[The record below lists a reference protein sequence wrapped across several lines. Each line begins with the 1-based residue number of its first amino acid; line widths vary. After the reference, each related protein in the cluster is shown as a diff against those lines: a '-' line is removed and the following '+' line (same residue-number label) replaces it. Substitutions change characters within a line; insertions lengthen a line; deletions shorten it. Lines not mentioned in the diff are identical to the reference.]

1 MRPAPA
7 SLVLP
12 WVLPWVLL
20 AGCAGMD
27 RPEPAAAVVPVPA
40 GSTEPIRFD
49 DLRLVEMRRGE
60 EVGRYVFGLDCVP
73 PYDVLFWTT
82 GRNLHEQGTYQARFR
97 EALTG
102 AGFDV
107 AGAGGGSLDRET
119 DRKRARF
126 TVSGE
131 LRDLRMELCRRVHWL
146 TGASHGESG
155 VGTVRVDWS
164 VHRVS
169 DGRLVHRATT
179 TGSAALDH
187 GVPQGRVLLVEEA
200 FLGAALTLA
209 ADPAFRNAVARPGAA
224 FGSPPPPAPASPA
237 ASPATPAATQAAT
250 PAIDTAAPPADPS
263 APMPLLPAAAPADP
277 GILLTPAPSGTR
289 VDARGGTL
297 TEAILQVGHGRGVVV
312 GTANGG
318 SLILAT
324 AAAAGRDEPVSVR
337 PARGVTL
344 DGTVER
350 RDGLGELVLLRV
362 PARLTALPL
371 RTDPPAV
378 SEPVRVAV
386 NGGAALNPGI
396 VARLEPG
403 DGDTSDVGHADLS
416 GARAAVGDPVLDE
429 AGRLIGVTLAAP
441 TLPTPARSGL
451 VPFAPVGALLARMG
465 VTVRANGTAP

>member
-1 MRPAPA
+1 MRPVLA
-7 SLVLP
+7 SLLPVTVL
-12 WVLPWVLL
+12 V
-20 AGCAGMD
+20 AACAGMD
-27 RPEPAAAVVPVPA
+27 RPEPAAAVAPVPP

-107 AGAGGGSLDRET
+107 AGAGGGSLDRGT

-146 TGASHGESG
+146 TGASQGESG
-155 VGTVRVDWS
+155 EGTARVDWS

-179 TGSAALDH
+179 IGSAALDH

-200 FLGAALTLA
+200 FLDAALKLA

-224 FGSPPPPAPASPA
+224 FGPPADPSAAPPA
-237 ASPATPAATQAAT
+237 APAAAPATT
-250 PAIDTAAPPADPS
+250 PAIGTAAPPADPS
-263 APMPLLPAAAPADP
+263 APMPLVPAAAPDGP

-289 VDARGGTL
+289 VAARGETL

-312 GTANGG
+312 GTADGG
-318 SLILAT
+318 SLVLAT
-324 AAAAGRDEPVSVR
+324 TAAAGRDDQVSVH
-337 PARGVTL
+337 PARGVIL

-350 RDGLGELVLLRV
+350 RDGLAELVLLRV

-378 SEPVRVAV
+378 SERVRVAV
-386 NGGAALNPGI
+386 TGGTALTPGI

-403 DGDTSDVGHADLS
+403 AGAGDASDLGYADLA
-416 GARAAVGDPVLDE
+416 GARVTAGDPVLDE
-429 AGRLIGVTLAAP
+429 AGRLIGVTLPVPAM
-441 TLPTPARSGL
+441 PTPARSGL
-451 VPFAPVGALLARMG
+451 VPFAPIGPLLSRMG
-465 VTVRANGTAP
+465 VTVRTDGSGP

>member
-1 MRPAPA
+1 MRPAPT
-7 SLVLP
+7 SLLLALLP
-12 WVLPWVLL
+12 VALL

-27 RPEPAAAVVPVPA
+27 RPESAGPVAPVPT

-97 EALTG
+97 EALAA

-107 AGAGGGSLDRET
+107 AGAGGGALDRET

-146 TGASHGESG
+146 TGAGHGESG
-155 VGTVRVDWS
+155 EGTARVDWS

-200 FLGAALTLA
+200 FTDAALKLA
-209 ADPAFRNAVARPGAA
+209 ADPGFRNAVARPGAV
-224 FGSPPPPAPASPA
+224 FGPPAAVMPA
-237 ASPATPAATQAAT
+237 APAATPVATPATG
-250 PAIDTAAPPADPS
+250 PAISAAVPPADRS
-263 APMPLLPAAAPADP
+263 APLPLLPAAAPGSP
-277 GILLTPAPSGTR
+277 TILLTPAASGSR
-289 VDARGGTL
+289 VAARAESL
-297 TEAILQVGHGRGVVV
+297 TGAILPVGHGRGVVL
-312 GTANGG
+312 GTVDGG
-318 SLILAT
+318 SLILT
-324 AAAAGRDEPVSVR
+324 TPTAAGRDTPVSVR

-350 RDGLGELVLLRV
+350 RDGTGELVLLRV

-378 SEPVRVAV
+378 SELVRVAV
-386 NGGAALNPGI
+386 NGGTALNPGI

-403 DGDTSDVGHADLS
+403 DGDTSDVGDADLS
-416 GARAAVGDPVLDE
+416 GARAAPGDPVLDE
-429 AGRLIGVTLAAP
+429 AGRLIGVTLPVPA
-441 TLPTPARSGL
+441 TPTPARSGL
-451 VPFAPVGALLARMG
+451 VPFAPIGSLLARMG
-465 VTVRANGTAP
+465 VTVRAGGTGP